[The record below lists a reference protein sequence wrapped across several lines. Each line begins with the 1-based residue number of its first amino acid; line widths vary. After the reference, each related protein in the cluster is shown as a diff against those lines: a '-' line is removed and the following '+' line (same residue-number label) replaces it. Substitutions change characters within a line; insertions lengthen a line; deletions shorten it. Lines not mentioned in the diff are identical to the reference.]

1 MRYAGCK
8 KAMTLVEILI
18 AVAVIGLL
26 AALMVPAFNLAFRSR
41 QNAQAASRLRTLV
54 AAFELYASE
63 NGSYPADVNRAIVP
77 TGMAPYFSSM
87 GITWFAATTSLG
99 GNWDWGRNQLGALA
113 TIAIA
118 SPTVS
123 RSQMEEFDRLID
135 DGNLTTGRF
144 RLTGVHHYYI
154 IRE

>member
-1 MRYAGCK
+1 MRCAGCK

-18 AVAVIGLL
+18 TVTVIGML
-26 AALMVPAFNLAFRSR
+26 AALMVPAFNMALRSR

-63 NGSYPADVNRAIVP
+63 NGGYPSDVNRAVVP
-77 TGMAPYFSSM
+77 SGMAPYFSSM
-87 GITWFAATTSLG
+87 GITWFAEATSLG

-118 SPTVS
+118 DPTVS
-123 RSQMEEFDRLID
+123 RAQMEEFDRLID
-135 DGNLTTGRF
+135 DGNLSTGRF
-144 RLTGVHHYYI
+144 RLNGVHHYYI